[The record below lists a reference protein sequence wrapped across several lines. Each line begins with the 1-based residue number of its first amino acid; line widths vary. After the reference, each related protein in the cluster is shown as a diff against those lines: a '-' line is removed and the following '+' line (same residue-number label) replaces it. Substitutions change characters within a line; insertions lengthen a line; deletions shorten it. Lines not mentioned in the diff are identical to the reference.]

1 MKKLLDDEELK
12 NYILTHFHY
21 DNGKI
26 TRDDRK
32 GGDGSYDKDGYLILK
47 IKGRQFKAHRV
58 AWLLVKREFPKSEID
73 HINRN
78 RTDNRIEN
86 LRESNRKQQI
96 ENSVRKP
103 NRETGVAGVHIDHT
117 KGLKKIVRLNCHPV
131 SGGHRNSTTFRTGSR

>member
-1 MKKLLDDEELK
+1 M
-12 NYILTHFHY
+12 
-21 DNGKI
+21 
-26 TRDDRK
+26 
-32 GGDGSYDKDGYLILK
+32 
-47 IKGRQFKAHRV
+47 
-58 AWLLVKREFPKSEID
+58 LLVKREFPKSEID

-117 KGLKKIVRLNCHPV
+117 KGLKKKFAFNFEGKKFRFYTLEEAIKERENVRKTHYDTVKP
-131 SGGHRNSTTFRTGSR
+131 